1 MQFYST
7 RKAARLIW
15 KYHNSENEKAADL
28 RERVLENKSC
38 PEVEDIESWITKR
51 TKLLRLAGTE
61 VDNPGLVEMVKIFKD
76 ELHFH
81 KANG

>member
-7 RKAARLIW
+7 REAARLSW
-15 KYHNSENEKAADL
+15 KCHNSENEKAADL

-51 TKLLRLAGTE
+51 IKLLKLAETE
-61 VDNPGLVEMVKIFKD
+61 IVNPGLMEMVKIFKD
-76 ELHFH
+76 EPHFH